1 MKIKKLARYGFDELK
16 KHGDYVAITFSGRKG
31 LIAARTSAYQ
41 YASYNGFKVITRT
54 EDGVLYVWRVDADK
68 QDQVEYV

>member
-1 MKIKKLARYGFDELK
+1 MKIKKLTRYGFDKLE
-16 KHGDYVAITFSGRKG
+16 KHGDCVAINFSGRKG

-41 YASYNGFKVITRT
+41 YASYNDFRVITRT
-54 EDGVLYVWRVDADK
+54 EDGILYVWRVDADK